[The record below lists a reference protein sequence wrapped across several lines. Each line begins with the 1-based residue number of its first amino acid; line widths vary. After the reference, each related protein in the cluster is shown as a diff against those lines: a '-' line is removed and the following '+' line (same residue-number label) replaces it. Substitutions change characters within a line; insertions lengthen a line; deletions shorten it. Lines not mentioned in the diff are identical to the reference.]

1 MNKIIDSLH
10 NRLIVSVQALPGN
23 PLRDTY
29 CIAHLAAAAAAGGA
43 AAIRANGV
51 EDLTAIRK
59 LVDLPIIAINK
70 YAPSPVDP
78 YITPDIEAARAI
90 YGLGEIIAVDATRR
104 PDFDRA
110 AKLIA
115 QIHEENDCLVM
126 ADISTLEEGIAAAR
140 AGADIVATTLAGYTQ
155 YTVKT
160 HGPDLDLIKA
170 LADKV
175 DVPVIAE
182 GRFLTPEDV
191 DKGLAAGSMA
201 SVSFLRLG
209 AKPPSS
215 PTPVEYPFFLSKSP
229 KVW

>member
-1 MNKIIDSLH
+1 MNDILEKLR
-10 NRLIVSVQALPGN
+10 NKLIVSVQALPSN

-59 LVDLPIIAINK
+59 LVDLPLIAINK
-70 YAPSPVDP
+70 YTPSPTEP
-78 YITPDIEAARAI
+78 YITADIQAARAI
-90 YGLGEIIAVDATRR
+90 YGLGEIIAVDATMR
-104 PDFDRA
+104 PDKERA

-115 QIHEENDCLVM
+115 QIHEESDALVM
-126 ADISTLEEGIAAAR
+126 ADISTLEEGIAAAK
-140 AGADIVATTLAGYTQ
+140 AGADIVATTLSGYTQ

-160 HGPDLDLIKA
+160 PGPDLDLIKA
-170 LADKV
+170 LRNAV

-191 DKGLAAGSMA
+191 DAGFDA
-201 SVSFLRLG
+201 GAHSVVIGKMITNAMFITSQFIG
-209 AKPPSS
+209 
-215 PTPVEYPFFLSKSP
+215 KSRRIE
-229 KVW
+229 K